1 MTRRSIAAAHTRVC
15 FLASAVVRIS
25 PPRRALIT
33 AFRAPLHRRLRERL
47 YVWRAAGHEV
57 RPRQVIHDDI
67 RTHAN
72 IVDVRRRGM
81 SEVDMTVPL
90 FIKDRVTVHALSVIA
105 VQLKP
110 TTLPPAPFVRI
121 PSSGPRWLSCR
132 IVDVHLPGMSDI
144 ELRLRPRTV
153 VFAPPTAFISKM
165 ASGDLLSTI
174 KLPCVDPG

>member
-72 IVDVRRRGM
+72 IVDIRRRGM

-90 FIKDRVTVHALSVIA
+90 FIKDTVTVHALSVIA
-105 VQLKP
+105 VQLNP
-110 TTLPPAPFVRI
+110 TTLPPAPIVRI

-132 IVDVHLPGMSDI
+132 IAASMSAEEI
-144 ELRLRPRTV
+144 ENSSTRTNSG
-153 VFAPPTAFISKM
+153 FAYAAGPWRQFEAADRIQRHGC
-165 ASGDLLSTI
+165 ASSSSL
-174 KLPCVDPG
+174 